1 MIITID
7 NLKGGQ
13 GKSTLSLLVSLE
25 TGAGIITNDLYSP
38 VDKALPAGRCIKM
51 KPEDTDEKLKEL
63 DRKRTVILDFGGYA
77 DRRMLTAIQMA
88 NVVVVPTLNAFAD
101 LQVTIK
107 TIQEIARH
115 NRKILVVVNRAKS
128 GDLEVVRNIIHG
140 AVGEYPILPLKTSVV
155 LSRLYKSPKPISQLV
170 AESGLNAYM
179 YGELN
184 QQIQAIIKT
193 IAVIAKS

>member
-38 VDKALPAGRCIKM
+38 VDKALPPGRCIKM
-51 KPEDTDEKLKEL
+51 DPKDTDEKLKKI
-63 DRKRTVILDFGGYA
+63 DRKHTTILDFGGYA
-77 DRRMLTAIQMA
+77 DRRMVTAIQIA

-101 LQVTIK
+101 IQVTIK
-107 TIQEIARH
+107 TIQEIARY

-128 GDLEVVRNIIHG
+128 GDLEEVRKIIHG
-140 AVGEYPILPLKTSVV
+140 TVGEYPVLPLKTSKV
-155 LSRLYKSPKPISQLV
+155 LARLYLNPKPVSQLV
-170 AESGLNAYM
+170 AENQLNAYL

-184 QQIQAIIKT
+184 QQIQAIIKA
-193 IAVIAKS
+193 IATIAKS